1 MRFSNSLIGLI
12 NFLTFLLSIPI
23 LGGGIWLSSKAN
35 TTDCMR
41 FLQWPLIII
50 GISLMVVS
58 LAGFA
63 GACYRNT
70 FLLRFY
76 LFSMFFIIAALI
88 GFIIFAYGVTDKGSG
103 RSVVNRA
110 YLDYYLSDYSGW
122 LKDRVVQDSYWYK
135 ISSCVRDSHVCANM
149 GLEINGVPET
159 ANMFYY
165 RKLSPIQS
173 GCCKPPTECG
183 YVYVNETEWNQGG
196 GLVGSNPD
204 CTRWSNDQTQLC
216 YYCDSCKAGV
226 LASLKKSWRK
236 VSVIN
241 IVVLILLVIV
251 YVLGYAA
258 FRNNK
263 RMDNDEPYGSTR
275 MTKAQPS
282 MLHF

>member
-50 GISLMVVS
+50 GVSLMVVS

-70 FLLRFY
+70 YLLRLY
-76 LFSMFFIIAALI
+76 LFAMFFIIATLI
-88 GFIIFAYGVTDKGSG
+88 GFIIFAYSVTDKGSG
-103 RSVVNRA
+103 RSVLNRG

-122 LKDRVVQDSYWYK
+122 LKDRVDQDSYWSK
-135 ISSCVRDSHVCANM
+135 ISSCIRDSHVCANM
-149 GLEINGVPET
+149 GLEIGGVPET
-159 ANMFYY
+159 ADMFYY
-165 RKLSPIQS
+165 RKLTPIQS

-183 YVYVNETEWNQGG
+183 YVYVNETVWNQGG
-196 GLVGSNPD
+196 GLVDNDPD
-204 CTRWSNDQTQLC
+204 CLRWSNDQTQLC

-226 LASLKKSWRK
+226 LATLKKSWRK

-241 IVVLILLVIV
+241 IVVLILLVIF
-251 YVLGYAA
+251 YVLAYAA
-258 FRNNK
+258 YRNNK
-263 RMDNDEPYGSTR
+263 RMDNDEAYGSAR

-282 MLHF
+282 MIHF